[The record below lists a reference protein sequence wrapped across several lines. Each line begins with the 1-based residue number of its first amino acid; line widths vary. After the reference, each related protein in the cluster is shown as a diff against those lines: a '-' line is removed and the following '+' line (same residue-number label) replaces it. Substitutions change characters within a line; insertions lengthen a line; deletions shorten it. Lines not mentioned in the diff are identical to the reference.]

1 MFPEGQEKNSDKIL
15 WTLMDIISPNPE
27 TRLIEFAIK
36 LFDLFTLKVRQVG
49 LGFAKAESVQEQL

>member
-36 LFDLFTLKVRQVG
+36 LFDLFKVRQVG
-49 LGFAKAESVQEQL
+49 LGFAKAERVQEQL